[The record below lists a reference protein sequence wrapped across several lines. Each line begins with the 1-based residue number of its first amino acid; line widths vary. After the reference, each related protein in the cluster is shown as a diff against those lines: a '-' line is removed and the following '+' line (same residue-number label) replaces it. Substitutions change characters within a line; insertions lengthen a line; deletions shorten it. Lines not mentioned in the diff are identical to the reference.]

1 MAVRR
6 PDDPEVLLE
15 AATTAH
21 RERDSYGRVKP
32 SPAWAD
38 LAPAQRD
45 ALFQRQLAA
54 RLVEQ
59 AVDPQGLSSTARAAS
74 TARAVLDR
82 IAFLGQWPG
91 DQ

>member
-15 AATTAH
+15 AATGAF
-21 RERDSYGRVKP
+21 RERDTYGRLKP

-38 LAPAQRD
+38 LAPAQRQE
-45 ALFQRQLAA
+45 LFGRQLVA
-54 RLVEQ
+54 RLIEQ
-59 AVDPQGLSSTARAAS
+59 AIDPQRLSC

-82 IAFLGQWPG
+82 IAFVDQLPEGQ
-91 DQ
+91 

>member
-59 AVDPQGLSSTARAAS
+59 AVDPQGLSSTARA
-74 TARAVLDR
+74 VLDR

>member
-6 PDDPEVLLE
+6 PDDAEVLLE

-21 RERDSYGRVKP
+21 RERDTYGRLKP

-38 LAPAQRD
+38 LAPAQRNE
-45 ALFQRQLAA
+45 LFQRQQVA
-54 RLVEQ
+54 RLIER
-59 AVDPQGLSSTARAAS
+59 AVDPQRLSS

-82 IAFLGQWPG
+82 IALLGQLPEG
-91 DQ
+91 Q

>member
-6 PDDPEVLLE
+6 PDDAEVLLE
-15 AATTAH
+15 AATGAF
-21 RERDSYGRVKP
+21 RERDTDGRLKP

-45 ALFQRQLAA
+45 ELFQRQQVA
-54 RLVEQ
+54 RLIEQ
-59 AVDPQGLSSTARAAS
+59 AVDSAGLSS

-82 IAFLGQWPG
+82 IADLDQLPEGQ
-91 DQ
+91 